1 MYLLR
6 NIRAAYILLLYII
19 SYQMQAYS
27 KRHSINLFCSNEF
40 KINWRY
46 FRFQMNNMCQIMRW
60 RVVVH
65 SDNTNIWNIF
75 KWWSTASMTKWTAS
89 LSIYYIVKNQNEFAC
104 AKAKTKRRNFQS
116 QWQWNLTFDN
126 LYLRIWV
133 FNFYFCWGH
142 WYETWS
148 HFNRYVCV
156 CDMGL
161 DSNDFK
167 WNDDYISSHN
177 ILMSASDDWETE
189 RKAYKKIQ
197 FQWIWTTTL
206 RKSKRKKT
214 QREAR
219 KKTREIDNKK
229 THYYYMC
236 FEVDSCYH
244 ISDIDILTQFSLT
257 IRWADCCKEKEKG
270 MRREQKKTQFYRY
283 EYEYCFISRYIWHV

>member
-6 NIRAAYILLLYII
+6 NIRAAYILLLLYII

-27 KRHSINLFCSNEF
+27 KRHSINLFSSNEF

-46 FRFQMNNMCQIMRW
+46 FRFQMNNMCRIMRW

-156 CDMGL
+156 CVIW
-161 DSNDFK
+161 DS
-167 WNDDYISSHN
+167 IRM
-177 ILMSASDDWETE
+177 ILNEMMITS
-189 RKAYKKIQ
+189 
-197 FQWIWTTTL
+197 
-206 RKSKRKKT
+206 
-214 QREAR
+214 
-219 KKTREIDNKK
+219 
-229 THYYYMC
+229 
-236 FEVDSCYH
+236 V
-244 ISDIDILTQFSLT
+244 LT
-257 IRWADCCKEKEKG
+257 IYWCLPAMIERPSERLTRKFNFNEFELPHYERARERR
-270 MRREQKKTQFYRY
+270 RREKLAKNTRN
-283 EYEYCFISRYIWHV
+283 W